1 MFEELNFR
9 ERLEKLIADRQEQIF
24 GKRYRGASL
33 SKIQFGGDA
42 SAERIL
48 QWINGRHNFLVY
60 LGNAGIGKTY
70 FCAAM
75 FAAIF
80 TKYKSVRYWNE
91 SELLKRIRSSMDDCK
106 GDYLEALQYLI
117 DDDFVMLDDIGS
129 TGLNDWRKEIIFDAI
144 DERYN
149 TMKPT
154 IVTSNF
160 SIKEFKE
167 FFHERV
173 SSRLFSKENC
183 IIEILDGYDLRQ

>member
-1 MFEELNFR
+1 
-9 ERLEKLIADRQEQIF
+9 
-24 GKRYRGASL
+24 
-33 SKIQFGGDA
+33 
-42 SAERIL
+42 
-48 QWINGRHNFLVY
+48 
-60 LGNAGIGKTY
+60 
-70 FCAAM
+70 
-75 FAAIF
+75 
-80 TKYKSVRYWNE
+80 
-91 SELLKRIRSSMDDCK
+91 MDDCK